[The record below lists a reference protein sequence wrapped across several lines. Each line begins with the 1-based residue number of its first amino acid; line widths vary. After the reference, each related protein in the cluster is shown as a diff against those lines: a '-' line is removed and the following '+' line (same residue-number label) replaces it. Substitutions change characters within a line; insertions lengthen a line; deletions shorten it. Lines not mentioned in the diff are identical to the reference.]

1 MKDVKVL
8 IGNYGSGKSEL
19 ALNFAFKAAETGK
32 TELIDLDLVNTY
44 FRLTER
50 GKLVE
55 QKEIR
60 LISPN
65 YACSGVETLS
75 LPAEGASAFAMN
87 WDTVVFDVGGD
98 AVGSTALGRY
108 YEDFQ
113 DFMAMGPEQLEV
125 LNVVNIRRPLAGT
138 VEKIIDLQQQMEIHS
153 HLKITGMI
161 NNTNLA
167 TMTTPAELRDGAT
180 SAVKRID
187 DLAAN
192 TAYFGYC
199 YAEDAYGDRMS
210 NSVESTRFAVTTRAE
225 ALWWN
230 ATLAANSTTAAVEAA
245 SNRNLTFCCVLR
257 RDEEPVAFDD
267 VMNGGLCVAVPAL
280 QPTTLFSGVE
290 DNTQYWVTCAAR
302 TDSFEELLFDAP
314 APLLTA
320 ARAPILALE
329 AVRPTYH
336 SLEVTLRS
344 DRPGHAWCLA
354 LSEAESTASTVP
366 SVEAIKEGAAG
377 TLVADGLAD
386 VYVEG
391 LAAET
396 LYQVWCYAETAEG
409 LPMQNTLQSLHVAQR
424 TFPCGLR

>member
-1 MKDVKVL
+1 MHFDFLIPICTFLIPLEGRSIVL
-8 IGNYGSGKSEL
+8 KKIYVMIGNYGSGKSEL

-75 LPAEGASAFAMN
+75 LPAEVASAFAMN

-167 TMTTPAELRDGAT
+167 TMTTPAELRDGYEMLREVSDRT
-180 SAVKRID
+180 GVPGHVHDRQE
-187 DLAAN
+187 
-192 TAYFGYC
+192 G
-199 YAEDAYGDRMS
+199 DARHFPCRGSRPEVYRQ
-210 NSVESTRFAVTTRAE
+210 TRRHRHHHE
-225 ALWWN
+225 ARLGE
-230 ATLAANSTTAAVEAA
+230 LYPQLCRRR
-245 SNRNLTFCCVLR
+245 NRRN
-257 RDEEPVAFDD
+257 
-267 VMNGGLCVAVPAL
+267 
-280 QPTTLFSGVE
+280 
-290 DNTQYWVTCAAR
+290 
-302 TDSFEELLFDAP
+302 
-314 APLLTA
+314 PLLRFT
-320 ARAPILALE
+320 
-329 AVRPTYH
+329 
-336 SLEVTLRS
+336 
-344 DRPGHAWCLA
+344 
-354 LSEAESTASTVP
+354 
-366 SVEAIKEGAAG
+366 
-377 TLVADGLAD
+377 
-386 VYVEG
+386 
-391 LAAET
+391 
-396 LYQVWCYAETAEG
+396 
-409 LPMQNTLQSLHVAQR
+409 
-424 TFPCGLR
+424 